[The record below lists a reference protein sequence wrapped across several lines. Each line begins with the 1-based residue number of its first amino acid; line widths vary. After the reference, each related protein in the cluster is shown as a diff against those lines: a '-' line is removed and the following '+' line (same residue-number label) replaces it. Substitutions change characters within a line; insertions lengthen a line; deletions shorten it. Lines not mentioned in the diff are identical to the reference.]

1 LTGIARIW
9 ANASRS
15 WRSAWAGISHP
26 PISVLVLAFA
36 SGTNIELVLSNT
48 TRSGHLCSV
57 WIRML
62 IPWFNGTSDAGA
74 GAIGEEKNQFAA
86 NSATRRKPPTHPK
99 Y

>member
-1 LTGIARIW
+1 
-9 ANASRS
+9 
-15 WRSAWAGISHP
+15 
-26 PISVLVLAFA
+26 
-36 SGTNIELVLSNT
+36 
-48 TRSGHLCSV
+48 
-57 WIRML
+57 ML